1 MRSSD
6 TSKIQREFQAIF
18 DAYSDELLGFLIT
31 KVDTRDTALDIL
43 QETFLRY
50 WQYLVAGKVIEQP
63 RALLYRMARNRV
75 IDHYRTRHSDNISMD
90 IENETGVAE
99 HPEVVESA
107 EGLEVDIDSQ
117 IAVKLLDELSFGN
130 REVLV
135 MRFVDDLSV
144 TEIAETLGVTPNTV
158 SIRIHRG
165 ISELKKIISERYG
178 KSI

>member
-1 MRSSD
+1 
-6 TSKIQREFQAIF
+6 
-18 DAYSDELLGFLIT
+18 
-31 KVDTRDTALDIL
+31 
-43 QETFLRY
+43 
-50 WQYLVAGKVIEQP
+50 
-63 RALLYRMARNRV
+63 
-75 IDHYRTRHSDNISMD
+75 MD